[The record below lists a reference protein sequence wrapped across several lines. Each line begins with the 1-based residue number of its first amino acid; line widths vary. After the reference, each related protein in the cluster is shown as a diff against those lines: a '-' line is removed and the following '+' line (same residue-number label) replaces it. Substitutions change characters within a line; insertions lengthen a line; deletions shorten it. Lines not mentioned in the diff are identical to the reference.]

1 MKKTI
6 ITIAIIL
13 LLVGCSKEEPLPV
26 PVQQCDYTPFI
37 TQQNTLIASN
47 TVCTTKLGTLQSDN
61 NNLKLQIMNMNV
73 STQTTVSKSSSD
85 CTTVVR
91 MLNSCEVR
99 LEDCWINS
107 NQTIEYINRTYDN
120 STLRYMYEDCIE
132 TLTEIN
138 ESLN

>member
-13 LLVGCSKEEPLPV
+13 LLVGCSKQAPE